1 MLQYEAEAT
10 ATIEV
15 RADLMPLLIGKGGE
29 EINRIRQQT
38 GAAIDAEREAEGTK
52 RLSAFPGGQP
62 VPPGLFKVRG
72 TKAAVEAA
80 KAAIADATEANS
92 RVAESVVLP
101 WHCIDVLLGAD
112 ATNLKRLEHE
122 YQTSIELPGQT
133 LYSEIVGSASGE
145 LGFLASG
152 NILQLRGRKKHVDAL
167 TKEIQR
173 IARVHAV
180 ERVELDDD
188 DANLLSKIVLNDAAL
203 FAMLQ
208 IKKLPTLE
216 FVEASFE
223 PEEGVVTLRGEDV
236 LEAKIALQ
244 VAALPLLP
252 VPLCSSSPPAS
263 PPPARRSTA
272 PLSPPP
278 PPPSP
283 RRRTSPRSA
292 RSRSSSSAPPPS
304 SRCSAPSTARR
315 CKRCGGSARPS
326 SSR

>member
-1 MLQYEAEAT
+1 
-10 ATIEV
+10 
-15 RADLMPLLIGKGGE
+15 MPLLIGKGGE

-133 LYSEIVGSASGE
+133 LYSEMVGSASGE

-223 PEEGVVTLRGEDV
+223 PEEGVVTLRGEEV
-236 LEAKIALQ
+236 LEAKVALQ
-244 VAALPLLP
+244 VAAPLLRPLLP
-252 VPLCSSSPPAS
+252 ATAQRSTTPLSHL
-263 PPPARRSTA
+263 PPPQ
-272 PLSPPP
+272 PF
-278 PPPSP
+278 P
-283 RRRTSPRSA
+283 RRRTFPRSA

>member
-188 DANLLSKIVLNDAAL
+188 DADLLSKIVLNDAAL

-244 VAALPLLP
+244 VAALPLPFPRL
-252 VPLCSSSPPAS
+252 PAS
-263 PPPARRSTA
+263 LPTIHDLPLSHLPPPQ
-272 PLSPPP
+272 PF
-278 PPPSP
+278 P
-283 RRRTSPRSA
+283 RRRTFPRSA
-292 RSRSSSSAPPPS
+292 RNRSSSSAPPPS
-304 SRCSAPSTARR
+304 SPFFPPSTARR
-315 CKRCGGSARPS
+315 CRRCGGSARPS

>member
-38 GAAIDAEREAEGTK
+38 GAAIDAERERRA
-52 RLSAFPGGQP
+52 SACPPSQGQP
-62 VPPGLFKVRG
+62 APPGLFKVRG

-133 LYSEIVGSASGE
+133 LYSEMVGSASGE

-223 PEEGVVTLRGEDV
+223 PEEGVVTLRGEEA
-236 LEAKIALQ
+236 LEAKVALQ
-244 VAALPLLP
+244 VAATLPPTLP
-252 VPLCSSSPPAS
+252 RYRPTILDPLSHL
-263 PPPARRSTA
+263 PPPQ
-272 PLSPPP
+272 
-278 PPPSP
+278 PSP
-283 RRRTSPRSA
+283 RRPTFPRSD
-292 RSRSSSSAPPPS
+292 RNRSSSSAPPPS
-304 SRCSAPSTARR
+304 SRFFPPSTARR
-315 CKRCGGSARPS
+315 CRHCGGSARPS

>member
-1 MLQYEAEAT
+1 
-10 ATIEV
+10 
-15 RADLMPLLIGKGGE
+15 
-29 EINRIRQQT
+29 
-38 GAAIDAEREAEGTK
+38 
-52 RLSAFPGGQP
+52 PGGQP

-133 LYSEIVGSASGE
+133 LYSEMVGSASGE

-223 PEEGVVTLRGEDV
+223 P
-236 LEAKIALQ
+236 
-244 VAALPLLP
+244 
-252 VPLCSSSPPAS
+252 
-263 PPPARRSTA
+263 
-272 PLSPPP
+272 
-278 PPPSP
+278 
-283 RRRTSPRSA
+283 
-292 RSRSSSSAPPPS
+292 
-304 SRCSAPSTARR
+304 
-315 CKRCGGSARPS
+315 
-326 SSR
+326 

>member
-38 GAAIDAEREAEGTK
+38 GAAIDAEREAEGTTK

-62 VPPGLFKVRG
+62 APPGLFKVRG

-133 LYSEIVGSASGE
+133 LYSEMVGSASGE

-216 FVEASFE
+216 FVEATFE
-223 PEEGVVTLRGEDV
+223 PEEGVVTLRGEEA
-236 LEAKIALQ
+236 LEAKVALQ
-244 VAALPLLP
+244 VAATLPPTLP
-252 VPLCSSSPPAS
+252 RYRPTIHDPLSHL
-263 PPPARRSTA
+263 PPPQ
-272 PLSPPP
+272 
-278 PPPSP
+278 PSP
-283 RRRTSPRSA
+283 RRPTFPRSA

-304 SRCSAPSTARR
+304 SRFFPPSTARR
-315 CKRCGGSARPS
+315 CRHCGGSARPS

>member
-62 VPPGLFKVRG
+62 APPGLFKVRG

-133 LYSEIVGSASGE
+133 LYSEMVGSASGE

-188 DANLLSKIVLNDAAL
+188 DADLLSKIVLNDAAL

-223 PEEGVVTLRGEDV
+223 PEEGVVTLRGEEA
-236 LEAKIALQ
+236 LEAKVALQ
-244 VAALPLLP
+244 VAATLPPTLP
-252 VPLCSSSPPAS
+252 RYRPTIHDPLSHL
-263 PPPARRSTA
+263 PPPQ
-272 PLSPPP
+272 
-278 PPPSP
+278 PSP
-283 RRRTSPRSA
+283 RRPTFPRSD
-292 RSRSSSSAPPPS
+292 RNRSSSSAPPPS
-304 SRCSAPSTARR
+304 SRFFPPSTARR
-315 CKRCGGSARPS
+315 CRHCGGSARPS

>member
-38 GAAIDAEREAEGTK
+38 GAAIDAEREAEGTTK

-62 VPPGLFKVRG
+62 APPGLFKVRG

-133 LYSEIVGSASGE
+133 LYSEMVGSASGE

-216 FVEASFE
+216 FVEATFE
-223 PEEGVVTLRGEDV
+223 PEEGVVTLRGEEV

-252 VPLCSSSPPAS
+252 VPLCSTSPPAS
-263 PPPARRSTA
+263 PLPPDDPR
-272 PLSPPP
+272 PPSLTS
-278 PPPSP
+278 PPSP
-283 RRRTSPRSA
+283 ADVPSEERPKSILVECPATQLALSAVDGEALQALRR
-292 RSRSSSSAPPPS
+292 
-304 SRCSAPSTARR
+304 
-315 CKRCGGSARPS
+315 SARPS